1 MNKNQAMAFLSD
13 NNISFNA
20 NASASDLVA
29 LATREQERINL
40 EKLIP
45 SEGFSFGS
53 DTFQKKVKEQ
63 KEREFPDY
71 GRDVPAGEYTFTG
84 AGTYKSWKSPKT
96 GNEIQILVAY
106 LEKGGNIFEVA
117 AAAFAAA
124 EYEFVSFDGK
134 DDKGNI
140 KYKKVEMNPILD
152 YYSSVADRNGA
163 MSTIEAGTK
172 VKVFHSTKGHFNNPY
187 NTRIWDFVRTWV
199 ELA

>member
-1 MNKNQAMAFLSD
+1 MAKLTKKQATDWL
-13 NNISFNA
+13 NA
-20 NASASDLVA
+20 NSVAFDANLGVDELNALV
-29 LATREQERINL
+29 ERLQL

-45 SEGFSFGS
+45 EDGFSFGS

-71 GRDVPAGEYTFTG
+71 GRDVPVGEYTFTG

-106 LEKGGNIFEVA
+106 LEKNGNLFEVA

-140 KYKKVEMNPILD
+140 KYKKVEMNPVLN
-152 YYSSVADRNGA
+152 YYSSTADRNGA

>member
-1 MNKNQAMAFLSD
+1 MALTKAQATTWLANNHVDYDANLSVAEL
-13 NNISFNA
+13 NA
-20 NASASDLVA
+20 LV
-29 LATREQERINL
+29 EKSKL

-45 SEGFSFGS
+45 EEGFSFGS

-106 LEKGGNIFEVA
+106 LEKNGNIFEVA

-134 DDKGNI
+134 DEKGNI
-140 KYKKVEMNPILD
+140 KYKKVEMSPILD

-163 MSTIEAGTK
+163 MSTIQAGTK
-172 VKVFHSTKGHFNNPY
+172 VKVFHSAKGHFNNPY

>member
-1 MNKNQAMAFLSD
+1 MAKLTKKQATDWL
-13 NNISFNA
+13 NA
-20 NASASDLVA
+20 NNVAFDANLSVDELNALV
-29 LATREQERINL
+29 ERSQL

-45 SEGFSFGS
+45 EDGFSFGS

-71 GRDVPAGEYTFTG
+71 GRDVPEGEYTFTG
-84 AGTYKSWKSPKT
+84 AGTYKPWKSPKT

-106 LEKGGNIFEVA
+106 LEKNGTLYEVA

-124 EYEFVSFDGK
+124 EYEFVSYNGK
-134 DDKGNI
+134 DEKGNI
-140 KYKKVEMNPILD
+140 KYKKVEMNPVLD
-152 YYSSVADRNGA
+152 YYSSTADRNGA

-172 VKVFHSTKGHFNNPY
+172 VKVFHSAKGHFNNPY